1 MNIDKSVQALLHG
14 LQYKKLLEN
23 RIISIQEK
31 YDLRKVDIEVLY
43 FLAHCGEHN
52 TARDIR
58 ADMNLTKGH
67 ISQSVDRLQ
76 KMGLVMQVPDKED
89 RRYIHLAPT
98 EQAKTLMDEILDAWD
113 SLNQSVFAGI
123 TEDEVQVLKTVA
135 QKIKNNLEKE
145 LK

>member
-1 MNIDKSVQALLHG
+1 MDVDKSIQTLLHG

-23 RIISIQEK
+23 RILPIQEK

-43 FLAHCGEHN
+43 FLSRCGDHN

-58 ADMNLTKGH
+58 EGMNLTKGH

-76 KMGLVMQVPDKED
+76 KMGLLMQVPDKED

-98 EQAKTLMDEILDAWD
+98 EQAKTLVAEILDAWD
-113 SLNQSVFAGI
+113 SLNMSVFSGI
-123 TEDEVQVLKTVA
+123 TDDEVQVLKAVA
-135 QKIKNNLEKE
+135 LKIKNNLEKE